1 MPFHCENV
9 HFHCS
14 SFFLKMD
21 PQVKWE
27 KIIQNEIVSCVYLFL
42 GSGLR
47 SVFHLGLWFWL
58 FSISLIRPMAQVNIF
73 RMDFYR
79 LKENVLCVAPEP
91 KWHPAI
97 DCIKRWTR
105 GPKRDA
111 SAAVPHACILSNGRR
126 RQIIWLQEEVWLHRC
141 LWHFIT
147 HTYLHVT
154 RAGNINFINF
164 RWLTTKNASF
174 KYF

>member
-97 DCIKRWTR
+97 DCIKRWTL

-126 RQIIWLQEEVWLHRC
+126 RSSGYKKRSGCIDVCDTLSL
-141 LWHFIT
+141 T
-147 HTYLHVT
+147 PTYM
-154 RAGNINFINF
+154 
-164 RWLTTKNASF
+164 
-174 KYF
+174 